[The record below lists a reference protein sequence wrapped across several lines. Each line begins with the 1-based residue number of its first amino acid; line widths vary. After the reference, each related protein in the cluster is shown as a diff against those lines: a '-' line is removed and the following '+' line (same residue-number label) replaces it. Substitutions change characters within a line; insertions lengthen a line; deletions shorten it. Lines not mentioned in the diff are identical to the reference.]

1 VLSNP
6 DPDKKSKEIQIKVAQ
21 RLRKHM
27 GDPRF
32 KKLSERLEKL
42 KEQHEAGQM
51 LSIAFLKALLDL
63 AKDFVNAEKD
73 VPQDGFADEDQ
84 GVAALTELFLEVRN
98 ADTPIIV
105 ERVVTDIDEIVRLVR
120 FDGWQDT
127 SAGGRE
133 VRKAL
138 RKTLFKYR
146 LHQDKEL
153 FEKAYG
159 YVREYY

>member
-1 VLSNP
+1 MIPANIICREDVLV
-6 DPDKKSKEIQIKVAQ
+6 QVA
-21 RLRKHM
+21 L
-27 GDPRF
+27 G
-32 KKLSERLEKL
+32 
-42 KEQHEAGQM
+42 EA
-51 LSIAFLKALLDL
+51 
-63 AKDFVNAEKD
+63 
-73 VPQDGFADEDQ
+73 
-84 GVAALTELFLEVRN
+84 RN
-98 ADTPIIV
+98 ANTPIMV
-105 ERVVTDIDEIVRLVR
+105 ERVVEDIDEIVRLVR